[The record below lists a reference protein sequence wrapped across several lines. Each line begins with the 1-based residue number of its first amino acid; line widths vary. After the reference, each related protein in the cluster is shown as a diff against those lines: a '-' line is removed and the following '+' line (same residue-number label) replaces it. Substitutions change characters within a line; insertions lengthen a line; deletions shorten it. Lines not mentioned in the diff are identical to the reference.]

1 MIVSVSLKSL
11 FRRRGRTLLA
21 VAGIAVSAALLLDMM
36 MLASGLTDS
45 FGELIA
51 AQGYGLR
58 ITPAGTLPFDTEAA
72 IRDAAT
78 VRRRVEQVPGVE
90 RVAPVL
96 GTQLYRVAGDSVAE
110 TLFTTGVDPRTP
122 MLYTLLRG
130 DGPGPGQVVVSEP
143 LARAEGLEVGSA
155 LRLAAKL
162 DAALGR
168 PREQRGYTISG
179 VAEFIYDY
187 AGQRSIALPLAE
199 VQQLAGAA
207 DEVSLFGVAAAPGV
221 DQDALAAR
229 IGAAVPTVSVFSTG
243 DLMAAMDE
251 RLLYFKQLAT
261 ILGSIALVVTALLV
275 GTIVTIGVRERFGE
289 IATLRA
295 IGVRRTR
302 LLGGI
307 VAEGFALTLLG
318 CIVGLPL
325 GLWMAGRL
333 DGILRTLPG
342 LPARVSFFVLEPA
355 PVALALLSV
364 VAAGALVGL
373 LPGLGALATPL
384 GRALREEAE

>member
-1 MIVSVSLKSL
+1 
-11 FRRRGRTLLA
+11 
-21 VAGIAVSAALLLDMM
+21 M

-45 FGELIA
+45 FGELVA

-72 IRDAAT
+72 IPDAAA
-78 VRRRVEQVPGVE
+78 VRRRVEQVPGVG
-90 RVAPVL
+90 RVAPIL
-96 GTQLYRVAGDSVAE
+96 GTQLYRVVGDSVAE

-122 MLYTLLRG
+122 MLYTLASGRE
-130 DGPGPGQVVVSEP
+130 PEAGQVVVSRP
-143 LARAEGLEVGSA
+143 LAEAARLRVGSQ
-155 LRLAAKL
+155 LQLAAEL

-168 PREQRGYTISG
+168 PRQRKHYTVSG
-179 VAEFIYDY
+179 IADFIYDY
-187 AGQRSIALPLAE
+187 AGQRSIALPLE
-199 VQQLAGAA
+199 DVQALAGAT
-207 DEVSLFGVAAAPGV
+207 DEVSLFGVAAADGV
-221 DQDALAAR
+221 DQEDLAAR
-229 IGAAVPTVSVFSTG
+229 IGAAVPDVSVYSTG

-295 IGVRRTR
+295 IGVRRGR
-302 LLGGI
+302 LLLGI
-307 VAEGFALTLLG
+307 VAEGFTLTLLG
-318 CIVGLPL
+318 CVVGLPL

-333 DGILRTLPG
+333 DDILRTLPG
-342 LPARVSFFVLEPA
+342 LPARVSFFVLQPA
-355 PVALALLSV
+355 PVLLAFATV

-373 LPGLGALATPL
+373 LPGLDALATPL
-384 GRALREEAE
+384 GQALREEAE